1 MKQSLRPRPLSTLLL
16 AGVLSL
22 SACANFSGISP
33 HAQAL
38 TPAQLNLQET
48 GTSAG
53 SGAAK
58 TTISAQWW
66 ESFGDAQLNRLVAD
80 ALANSPSLRVAQSR
94 LERVQAAQDSL
105 RGTER
110 PQLGA
115 SADLTRQLFTAK
127 GIYPPPLAGSVR
139 EIGTLQLNASWE
151 LDFFGKNRAALN
163 ASLGQEQAALAD
175 AQAARML
182 LASSVTRTY
191 FQLVR
196 IQAQL
201 GIAERT
207 LAQRAQNR
215 NLVQDRVTAGLD
227 TQLELQQ
234 SAGALPEARLQIEI
248 LQEQKQ
254 LTLNALAALTSK
266 PNTAIAVDIPT
277 QAAIKS
283 VAIGTS
289 MPIDLL
295 ARRPDIAAA
304 QQRVRAAS
312 AEIDGA
318 KAQFYPNINLVAFVG
333 LSSIGF
339 DRLTDAGAEQ
349 WGVGPAIRLPLF
361 DGGRLRA
368 NLRGRTAD
376 LDAAVES
383 YNSVVI
389 EAVHDVAD
397 QIASTQAIQKQQTEQ
412 ALTQANAETAYSI
425 ATQRYQ
431 AGLGTY
437 LHVLAAETSVLV
449 QRRQAADLQ
458 ARMLDTQVQLMRA
471 LGGGYQDTSAT
482 VAQR

>member
-1 MKQSLRPRPLSTLLL
+1 MKPSSLLRTLPRAQRLQHALLL

-22 SACANFSGISP
+22 TACANFSGISP

-38 TPAQLNLQET
+38 TAEQLNLQ
-48 GTSAG
+48 G
-53 SGAAK
+53 STK
-58 TTISAQWW
+58 TEISAQWW

-80 ALANSPSLRVAQSR
+80 ALANSPSLRVAQTR

-105 RGTER
+105 RGSEG
-110 PQLGA
+110 PQLNA
-115 SADLTRQLFTAK
+115 SLDMTRQLFSATS
-127 GIYPPPLAGSVR
+127 IYPPPLGGSVR
-139 EIGTLQLNASWE
+139 NIGTLQFTGSWE
-151 LDFFGKNRAALN
+151 MDFFGKNRAALN
-163 ASLGQEQAALAD
+163 AALGQEQAALAD

-182 LASSVTRTY
+182 LASSVARTY

-196 IQAQL
+196 IEAQL
-201 GIAERT
+201 GIAKRT
-207 LAQRAQNR
+207 LAQREQNR

-254 LTLNALAALTSK
+254 LALNALAALTSK
-266 PNTAIAVDIPT
+266 PNTAMALDIPAQT
-277 QAAIKS
+277 AIKS
-283 VAIGTS
+283 VALSTN
-289 MPIDLL
+289 MPMDLL

-304 QQRVRAAS
+304 KQRVRAAS
-312 AEIDGA
+312 SEIDVA
-318 KAQFYPNINLVAFVG
+318 KAQFYPNINLVAFTG
-333 LSSIGF
+333 LSAIGF
-339 DRLTDAGAEQ
+339 DKLTDAGSEQ

-368 NLRGRTAD
+368 NLRSRTAD

-389 EAVHDVAD
+389 DAVHDVAD
-397 QIASTQAIQKQQTEQ
+397 QIASTQAIQKQQAEQ
-412 ALTQANAETAYSI
+412 AQAQANAETAYSI

-437 LHVLAAETSVLV
+437 LHVLAAETAVLA

-458 ARMLDTQVQLMRA
+458 ARVLDTQVQLMRA

-482 VAQR
+482 LAQR

>member
-1 MKQSLRPRPLSTLLL
+1 M
-16 AGVLSL
+16 LSL

-38 TPAQLNLQET
+38 TAEQLNLQ
-48 GTSAG
+48 GT
-53 SGAAK
+53 AK
-58 TTISAQWW
+58 TEISIQWW
-66 ESFGDAQLNRLVAD
+66 ESFGDTQLNRLVTD
-80 ALANSPSLRVAQSR
+80 ALANNPSLRVAQTR
-94 LERVQAAQDSL
+94 LERVQATQDSL
-105 RGTER
+105 RGSEG
-110 PQLGA
+110 PQLNA
-115 SADLTRQLFTAK
+115 SLDMTRQRFSSTS
-127 GIYPPPLAGSVR
+127 IYPPPLGGSVR
-139 EIGTLQLNASWE
+139 NIGMLQVSGSWE

-163 ASLGQEQAALAD
+163 AALGQEQAALAD

-196 IQAQL
+196 IEAQL
-201 GIAERT
+201 GIAKRT

-227 TQLELQQ
+227 TELELQT

-254 LTLNALAALTSK
+254 LALNALAALTSK
-266 PNTAIAVDIPT
+266 PNTAMALDIPA

-283 VAIGTS
+283 VALGAS
-289 MPIDLL
+289 MPMDLL

-304 QQRVRAAS
+304 KQRVRAAS
-312 AEIDGA
+312 SEIDVA
-318 KAQFYPNINLVAFVG
+318 KAQFYPNINLIAFTG
-333 LSSIGF
+333 LSAIGF
-339 DRLTDAGAEQ
+339 DKLTAAGSEQ

-361 DGGRLRA
+361 DSGRLRA
-368 NLRGRTAD
+368 NLRSRTAD

-383 YNSVVI
+383 YNGIVI
-389 EAVHDVAD
+389 DAVHDVAD
-397 QIASTQAIQKQQTEQ
+397 QIASTQAIQRQQAEQ
-412 ALTQANAETAYSI
+412 AQSQANAETAYSI

-437 LHVLAAETSVLV
+437 LHVLAAETAVLA

-458 ARMLDTQVQLMRA
+458 ARVLDTQVQLMRA
-471 LGGGYQDTSAT
+471 LGGGFQDTSTTLAK
-482 VAQR
+482 R